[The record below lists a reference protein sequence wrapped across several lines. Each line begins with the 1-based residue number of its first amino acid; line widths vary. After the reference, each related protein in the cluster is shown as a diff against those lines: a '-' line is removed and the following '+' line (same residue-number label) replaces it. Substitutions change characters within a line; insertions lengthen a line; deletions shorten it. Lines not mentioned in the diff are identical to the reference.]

1 MLARSSVPVRT
12 HRKKPL
18 LLVAAL
24 ATLIPVVAF
33 AQAAKP
39 TSHTVKKGDT
49 LWDIARTYLG
59 DPFQWPQI
67 YRINTDVVENPHW
80 IYPGEVLRL
89 AGDSGVSAVPQAET
103 PAPQQPSEQ
112 PAAEVSDTG
121 DGAGM
126 ELFRRRNSSD
136 VQAAFKS
143 YREIKPPLLRKTDFH
158 SAGFLTEG
166 DTLPFGRL
174 LGPVT
179 PEQIESIRS
188 RAAVQLL
195 TRVAVVPP
203 EGASYA
209 PGDTLIT
216 LVQRDGPTGY
226 GRIVHPTG
234 LMRVTG
240 QNGDQVIGEII
251 AVYGPIRDG
260 QWVLPAE
267 EFPAKAGTDY
277 QPVTE
282 GTQGRILAPRERREL
297 RQLENVLFL
306 DIGRAE
312 GVALGDLFEARR
324 EPGPQPKAA
333 ADAVDELMA
342 TLQVIHVRERTATV
356 RVSGVISP
364 DVPVGTRVKLVAK
377 LP

>member
-1 MLARSSVPVRT
+1 MPARLSVPVRT
-12 HRKKPL
+12 HRKQPL
-18 LLVAAL
+18 MMVAAL
-24 ATLIPVVAF
+24 TMLLPVVAL
-33 AQAAKP
+33 AQARPA
-39 TSHTVKKGDT
+39 SHTVKKGDT

-67 YRINTDVVENPHW
+67 YRINTDVVEDPHW

-89 AGDSGVSAVPQAET
+89 AGDSGVTAVPQAET
-103 PAPQQPSEQ
+103 PVPGTPQ
-112 PAAEVSDTG
+112 AEVSDTG

-126 ELFRRRNSSD
+126 ELFRRRNATD
-136 VQAAFKS
+136 AQAAFRS
-143 YREIKPPLLRKTDFH
+143 YRDIKPPLLRATDFH
-158 SAGFLTEG
+158 SSGFLTEG
-166 DTLPFGRL
+166 DTLPFGQL

-203 EGASYA
+203 AGASYS

-216 LVQRDGPTGY
+216 LVRRPGPVGY
-226 GRIVHPTG
+226 GEIVHPTG

-240 QNGDQVIGEII
+240 MNGDQVIGDII

-267 EFPAKAGTDY
+267 QFGNRTGTAY
-277 QPVTE
+277 QPVTD
-282 GTQGRILAPRERREL
+282 GVQGQILAPRERREL

-306 DIGRAE
+306 DIGRGE

-324 EPGPQPKAA
+324 DAGPQPGAT
-333 ADAVDELMA
+333 ADAVDELMV
-342 TLQVIHVRERTATV
+342 TLQVVHVRERTATV
-356 RVSGVISP
+356 RVTGVISP
-364 DVPVGTRVKLVAK
+364 DVPLGTRVKQVAR

>member
-1 MLARSSVPVRT
+1 MPARFSVPVRT

-18 LLVAAL
+18 MLVAAL
-24 ATLIPVVAF
+24 TMLLPVVAL
-33 AQAAKP
+33 AQARS
-39 TSHTVKKGDT
+39 TTHTVKKGDT
-49 LWDIARTYLG
+49 LWDIARAYLG

-67 YRINTDVVENPHW
+67 YRINTDVVEDPHW

-89 AGDSGVSAVPQAET
+89 AGDSGVSAVPEAET
-103 PAPQQPSEQ
+103 PGPQTPGT
-112 PAAEVSDTG
+112 PMAEVSDTG

-126 ELFRRRNSSD
+126 ELFRRQTAAD
-136 VQAAFKS
+136 AQAAFKS
-143 YREIKPPLLRKTDFH
+143 YRDYKPPLLRRTDFH
-158 SAGFLTEG
+158 SSGFLTEG

-195 TRVAVVPP
+195 TQVAVTPP
-203 EGASYA
+203 AGASYA

-216 LVQRDGPTGY
+216 LVRREGPVGY
-226 GRIVHPTG
+226 GEIVHPTG

-240 QNGDQVIGEII
+240 QNGDQVVGEII

-267 EFPAKAGTDY
+267 QFGSRVGTTY
-277 QPVTE
+277 QPVTD
-282 GTQGRILAPRERREL
+282 GVQGHILAGRERREL
-297 RQLENVLFL
+297 RQIENVLFL
-306 DIGRAE
+306 DIGRGE

-324 EPGPQPKAA
+324 DAGPQPGAT

-342 TLQVIHVRERTATV
+342 TMQVVHVRERTATV

-364 DVPVGTRVKLVAK
+364 DVPLGTRVKQVAR